1 MDFCCTRTNRRLISF
16 PFVMIWMQLD
26 NKFLSTL
33 SYKHNLSPRK
43 QKRKGL
49 SVAWDKQNHW
59 YYAKTA
65 HIDKSILARS
75 AFIPC
80 DDAKI
85 YALKALGRVLTI
97 IGYAMGF
104 VFVFL
109 TIMLTND
116 KQNKKMLALLIFA
129 ICPVLSLSFLCLSWL
144 LAQFW
149 CQRRHG
155 TKASQ
160 QEFN

>member
-1 MDFCCTRTNRRLISF
+1 MDFCCTRTNQRLISF
-16 PFVMIWMQLD
+16 PIVMIWMQLD

-33 SYKHNLSPRK
+33 SYKHNLSPGK

-49 SVAWDKQNHW
+49 CVAWDKQNHR

-65 HIDKSILARS
+65 HIDKSILVRP

-80 DDAKI
+80 YDAKI
-85 YALKALGRVLTI
+85 CALKALGRVLTI
-97 IGYAMGF
+97 IGYAMF
-104 VFVFL
+104 FFKTV
-109 TIMLTND
+109 MLTND
-116 KQNKKMLALLIFA
+116 KQNQKKMFVLLIFA
-129 ICPVLSLSFLCLSWL
+129 ICPIISLSFLCLSWL

-149 CQRRHG
+149 CQRWHG